1 MSRECKYKT
10 SYRRNKSL
18 IGLFC
23 LFFLASVGWSIAQ
36 DVQRKDPENN
46 KKIHVLHDDRMYF
59 KKELN
64 PDVYVLN
71 GNVQLRHDSTFMY
84 CDSAY
89 MYEKINSFEAFGNV
103 RIEQGDTLFIYG
115 DYGYYD
121 ANTAIAKLRDNVRM
135 ENKGVTLFTDSF
147 NFDRT
152 KNIGYFFDGG
162 VIVDSL
168 NELSSIYGQYS
179 PGTKIANF
187 QKKVK
192 VNNPNFILTSDT
204 LDYNTLTKVAT
215 ILGPSVIE
223 SDSGTIYSTRGW
235 YNTETEES
243 MLYDRSM
250 VVSQDK
256 YKTITA
262 DSMSYNRFSGYG
274 EAFQNVEINDTLNKI
289 ILTGHY
295 GYFNDKTNFAYATDS
310 ARFVE
315 YSQGD
320 SLFMHADTFRMR
332 TIDEKFREIKAY
344 YGVRF
349 YRADIQGV
357 CDSMQFNT
365 KDSLLYLYKDPI
377 LWNTSYQ
384 INGDTIVLA
393 FNDST
398 LEKVNVINYAFA
410 VEKLDST
417 YYNQMKG
424 RNMVAYFVA
433 GEMRKVDIDGNAE
446 AIYYPID
453 KGSFIGRNKTESS
466 FISISVE
473 NRKPNK
479 IVTWPASNGTVLPL
493 PDLKPEDKFLK
504 SFIDFDYL
512 RPKDRD
518 DIFLEKKR
526 KTEDATP
533 VRKMRHL
540 Q

>member
-1 MSRECKYKT
+1 MSRKCKYKT
-10 SYRRNKSL
+10 SNRRNKSL
-18 IGLFC
+18 TGLFC
-23 LFFLASVGWSIAQ
+23 LFFLVSVGWSLAQ
-36 DVQRKDPENN
+36 DGQRK
-46 KKIHVLHDDRMYF
+46 KIIVIHDDQLSF
-59 KKELN
+59 SKDLN
-64 PDVYVLN
+64 PDVKVLN

-89 MYEKINSFEAFGNV
+89 IYDKTNSFEAFGNV

-121 ANTAIAKLRDNVRM
+121 ANTTIAKLRDNVRM

-192 VNNPNFILTSDT
+192 VNNPNFVLTSDT

-223 SDSGTIYSTRGW
+223 SDSGTIYSSRGW

-243 MLYDRSM
+243 MLYDRS
-250 VVSQDK
+250 VVISEDK

-262 DSMSYNRFSGYG
+262 DSMAYNRFAGFG
-274 EAFQNVEINDTLNKI
+274 EAFDNVVITDTLNKI
-289 ILTGHY
+289 ILTGNY
-295 GYFNDKTNFAYATDS
+295 GYFNDKTKYAFATDS

-320 SLFMHADTFRMR
+320 SLFMHADTFKMR
-332 TIDEKFREIKAY
+332 TVDEKFREIKAF

-349 YRADIQGV
+349 YRTDIQGV

-365 KDSLLYLYKDPI
+365 KDSLLRLYKEPI

-384 INGDTIVLA
+384 MNGDTIILF

-398 LEKVNVINYAFA
+398 IEKVHVINYAFA

-417 YYNQMKG
+417 YYNQLKG
-424 RNMVAYFVA
+424 RNLVAYFE
-433 GEMRKVDIDGNAE
+433 GREMRKVDIDGNAE
-446 AIYYPID
+446 TIYYPID
-453 KGSFIGRNKTESS
+453 NGSFVGRNKTESS
-466 FISISVE
+466 FITIIVR
-473 NRKPNK
+473 NRKPQK
-479 IVTWPASNGTVLPL
+479 IVTRPASNGGVMPL

-504 SFIDFDYL
+504 NFVDFDYL
-512 RPKDRD
+512 RPKDKD
-518 DIFLEKKR
+518 DIFFQKKR
-526 KTEDATP
+526 KAEDITP